1 MAIKFFN
8 INSGETQVAETE
20 PHITAMWA
28 CSDRSPNITQGQDFG
43 WRLAPEVVVEIKK
56 LRSDP
61 NQLVQIANRMG
72 KPLEDVT
79 EPDVLSYISFRVSA
93 ENAPVATNEDYSD
106 IYDNEIRRKLEEA
119 EKEEAAAITPAPPAQ
134 ESIEDL
140 EKRVALEERLAS
152 ARAVSAQPVPA
163 QAGNKA
169 TTTKTTVVK

>member
-43 WRLAPEVVVEIKK
+43 WR
-56 LRSDP
+56 
-61 NQLVQIANRMG
+61 RMG